1 MLLNSGDGEALRLE
15 MAPGRDFTTPGDL
28 VNLNKGIR
36 MKGEFN
42 ILGWGATADITVDL
56 PTKVSV
62 SITTDPLDLGS
73 VLQIYK
79 SSTDQTQGPMLSF
92 DAVLGTSPSATLEY
106 SGYASLMG
114 IVSSDV
120 MVSISNTHMDL
131 SLTNRF
137 AGSTTTFLVSGSYH
151 TNAFDV
157 GFNWRYSLDDMI
169 QAIKD
174 FMNVAGEAMEKAES
188 AVKDASQKVQDAKD
202 KTCKAIGKVW

>member
-1 MLLNSGDGEALRLE
+1 M
-15 MAPGRDFTTPGDL
+15 
-28 VNLNKGIR
+28 
-36 MKGEFN
+36 
-42 ILGWGATADITVDL
+42 DL
-56 PTKVSV
+56 PTRVSV

-79 SSTDQTQGPMLSF
+79 SSTDHTQGPMLSF

-174 FMNVAGEAMEKAES
+174 FMNVAGE
-188 AVKDASQKVQDAKD
+188 
-202 KTCKAIGKVW
+202 GKSSLFPYFSFFINTVVLYTMPTH

>member
-1 MLLNSGDGEALRLE
+1 
-15 MAPGRDFTTPGDL
+15 
-28 VNLNKGIR
+28 
-36 MKGEFN
+36 
-42 ILGWGATADITVDL
+42 
-56 PTKVSV
+56 
-62 SITTDPLDLGS
+62 
-73 VLQIYK
+73 
-79 SSTDQTQGPMLSF
+79 
-92 DAVLGTSPSATLEY
+92 
-106 SGYASLMG
+106 
-114 IVSSDV
+114 